1 MKIRCLIAVM
11 ACSWAVSVTAEP
23 LEQTLML
30 GSESFT
36 FDVAADPETRRQ
48 GLMGRELADNTG
60 MLFDF
65 PVGTRPAIWMHNM
78 QISLDLLFVSASG
91 RIEHIFAEVP
101 PCAQMPCSVYQAS
114 EPLRYVLEVPAGTV
128 GAMGLKQ
135 GQTLDM
141 SGLPA
146 SPPAN

>member
-78 QISLDLLFVSASG
+78 QISLDLLRFQQE
-91 RIEHIFAEVP
+91 R
-101 PCAQMPCSVYQAS
+101 
-114 EPLRYVLEVPAGTV
+114 
-128 GAMGLKQ
+128 
-135 GQTLDM
+135 
-141 SGLPA
+141 SGLWA
-146 SPPAN
+146 